1 MFPIRNIKGDTIA
14 FGGRLLKNK
23 EKQAKYLNSPK
34 TKTYNKT
41 YELYGLYDVRQK
53 NKRPDSIFV
62 VEGYMDVVGL
72 YQHGIQNAVASSGT
86 AFTKEQLRKILNYTN
101 TIYLSLIHI

>member
-72 YQHGIQNAVASSGT
+72 YQHGIQNAGVSIRIKNAWFRNSRHYWTPHGS
-86 AFTKEQLRKILNYTN
+86 
-101 TIYLSLIHI
+101 HIFI